1 MVRISVTESQVQA
14 YIEAG
19 GKITTLPP
27 IDKPRDRTRLNS
39 HRAKRSKAQ
48 PKVEPLSPAICQQ
61 CQEDHGHSDKRCLAC
76 PHYRQWIADHELTE
90 TIAFEHV
97 PQAILE
103 NVAAMPAGMD
113 LIDKIR
119 KLPLHRSVPLIMQY
133 VLNASNQEIGDYHKI
148 TRQSAAR
155 KNKLTIKILR
165 TSMTK

>member
-1 MVRISVTESQVQA
+1 
-14 YIEAG
+14 
-19 GKITTLPP
+19 
-27 IDKPRDRTRLNS
+27 
-39 HRAKRSKAQ
+39 
-48 PKVEPLSPAICQQ
+48 
-61 CQEDHGHSDKRCLAC
+61 
-76 PHYRQWIADHELTE
+76 
-90 TIAFEHV
+90 
-97 PQAILE
+97 
-103 NVAAMPAGMD
+103 VAAMPAGMD